1 MMGMVYPFELSVNTE
16 SLEGYVVLYEEAMS
30 YVKYMPKG
38 SVYLRIFWQI
48 YSERVYG
55 LLS

>member
-1 MMGMVYPFELSVNTE
+1 MGMVYPFELSVNTE